1 MPASDRP
8 IRIVQWTTGKV
19 AREAVKAVIERQD
32 LELVGVY
39 AYSKD
44 KVGRDVGELADLDTT
59 VGVTATDDIDALI
72 ALEPDCVIYT
82 PLHPD
87 VEHLTRLLRA
97 GINIVSTA
105 SFITGRAYGEEA
117 RKALEDAAQSGKASL
132 FGSGINPGFAD
143 YITAVASNPCREV
156 NYVRITESFNIG
168 LWAGDANQDALGWGR
183 PAGDPGHGED
193 VVQATLPFGD
203 AVEAIGE
210 QLGVQLDDIRCEVSF
225 AHAATDSDVPGRDV
239 KKGTVAGIEA
249 RWIGA
254 YAGDDLVEACV
265 RWSVVAELDPAWDI
279 AMAYLIE
286 VQGTPQVNLR
296 IDVLPADIATFTLED
311 ASSMGSMITAMP
323 AVNAVPAV
331 VGARPGIV
339 TYADLP
345 TVGSRLRAKQ

>member
-1 MPASDRP
+1 MPAPEGP

-19 AREAVKAVIERQD
+19 AREALKAVIDRPD

-39 AYSKD
+39 AYTKD
-44 KVGRDVGELADLDTT
+44 KVDRDVGDLADLGTM

-72 ALEPDCVIYT
+72 ALKPDCVMYM

-87 VEHLTRLLRA
+87 VEHLTRLLGA
-97 GINIVSTA
+97 GINVVSTA

-117 RKALEDAAQSGKASL
+117 RAALEEAAQRGKASL

-183 PAGDPGHGED
+183 PAGDPGHDND

-203 AVEAIGE
+203 AVEEIGD
-210 QLGVQLDDIRCEVSF
+210 QLGVHLDDIRCEVAF
-225 AHAATDSDVPGRDV
+225 AHAAADSEVPGRDV
-239 KKGTVAGIEA
+239 KKGTVGGIEA

-254 YAGDDLVEACV
+254 SAGDDLVEACV
-265 RWSVVAELDPAWDI
+265 RWTVVAELEEGWDI

-286 VQGTPQVNLR
+286 VLGTPQVNLR

-345 TVGSRLRAKQ
+345 TVASRLRAKK